1 MANIFA
7 LMLSIATLITG
18 IIWFIMIIKHKR
30 RQLAQY
36 AYQKSTDNITI
47 TAAVKDG
54 WLTTYASLFPV
65 LLLVFV
71 VRSFIFE
78 PFQIPSGSMMPT
90 LLVGDCIL
98 VQKFAYG
105 IKDPIGQK
113 TIIRTSHPKHG
124 DVVVFKY
131 PPDPRWNYIK
141 RVIGLP
147 GDRIIYDFVKKSITV
162 QPSCASRQNCTMTLP
177 ITYSAFTPSNLVQI
191 FHSIG
196 NGETSSSF
204 LQVTLDRKVNI
215 GIRLEQRNESFGGK
229 MHQLLT
235 VPGKKDQIS
244 IYCQQPGS
252 SLAEWVVPKG
262 EYFMMG
268 DNRDNSYDSRY
279 WGFVPEKN
287 IVGKA
292 TAIWISFDKHEGK
305 KWPTGL
311 RLSRIG
317 SSIS

>member
-1 MANIFA
+1 MAKIFA
-7 LMLSIATLITG
+7 LILSIATLITG
-18 IIWFIMIIKHKR
+18 IIWFIIIIKHKCN
-30 RQLAQY
+30 QLAQY
-36 AYQKSTDNITI
+36 YYKRSTADNNII
-47 TAAVKDG
+47 NTAAVKDG
-54 WLTTYASLFPV
+54 WLTPYASLFPI

-98 VQKFAYG
+98 VQKFAYS

-113 TIIRTSHPKHG
+113 TIIKTSHPKHG

-131 PPDPRWNYIK
+131 PPDPSWNYIK

-147 GDRIIYDFVKKSITV
+147 GDRIIYDFVNKSITV
-162 QPSCASRQNCTMTLP
+162 QPSCASGKNCTITLP

-196 NGETSSSF
+196 N
-204 LQVTLDRKVNI
+204 VVNVD
-215 GIRLEQRNESFGGK
+215 IRLEQRNESFGGK
-229 MHQLLT
+229 IHQVLT
-235 VPGKKDQIS
+235 VPGKQDHIS

-252 SLAEWVVPKG
+252 SLAEWLVPKG

-292 TAIWISFDKHEGK
+292 TAIWMSFDKHEGK

-317 SSIS
+317 NSIS